1 MRPERG
7 RQVAS
12 TDSPDKTLR
21 AFYRDRNLYLSDA
34 GGGGEIP
41 VTTDGRG
48 DPERI
53 KYGTA
58 SWVYGEE
65 LNQTTAIWWA
75 PDGKKLAYYRFDEKL
90 VPDYHLQL
98 KQTQLYSEVDTEA
111 YPKAGQPNPI
121 VDLFVYDV
129 ACEEEHED

>member
-1 MRPERG
+1 MPAAEARSPSPPTG
-7 RQVAS
+7 KATPSAS
-12 TDSPDKTLR
+12 ST
-21 AFYRDRNLYLSDA
+21 
-34 GGGGEIP
+34 
-41 VTTDGRG
+41 
-48 DPERI
+48 
-53 KYGTA
+53 GTA

-65 LNQTTAIWWA
+65 LNQTTAIWWS

-90 VPDYHLQL
+90 VPDYYLQL

-129 ACEEEHED
+129 ASKRSTQD